1 MRFFFVVFVIV
12 VVVTML
18 GEKENKNR
26 RGTIEFSCL
35 NCRILYLSP
44 AQLAHY
50 CHRNVQLNVELVQTK
65 DSGCTV

>member
-1 MRFFFVVFVIV
+1 MRFFFVVFVI

-35 NCRILYLSP
+35 NCRILNLSP
-44 AQLAHY
+44 AQLALH

-65 DSGCTV
+65 DSGCAV